1 MGGGIQLSRKDLA
14 ADNSGGGVRTSLDQS
29 VEFRRW
35 LDNKRADAV
44 RASDRIGTEIDTLM
58 AELDTKRVEQRELDE
73 IIARCDA
80 ALTIDLSAKRQ
91 APALTTRENPVKDA
105 LEGDK

>member
-1 MGGGIQLSRKDLA
+1 MSRKDLA
-14 ADNSGGGVRTSLDQS
+14 ADNSGGGVRTALDQS

-58 AELDTKRVEQRELDE
+58 AELDTKRIERREQDE
-73 IIARCDA
+73 IVARCDA
-80 ALTIDLSAKRQ
+80 ALTIDLSAKRP
-91 APALTTRENPVKDA
+91 APKLTAHENPVADA
-105 LEGDK
+105 LDTEGRT